1 MSNTPRLLEPAP
13 DWSDQERPTI
23 PGSPA
28 SIAHASSKRVLYFV
42 IGLFVVI
49 AGSLSNGFIT
59 ANLPIIQG
67 EYGLSPSEAAWIPT
81 VYVIANISAN
91 LILFKARQQ
100 YGLRL
105 FSEIGLLLFIVVL
118 SLHLVVH
125 SFGMALFTR
134 FVSGLMAA
142 PLSSLGMYYIMQAFQ
157 RPSLGKAIYLALG
170 FQQLGVPLA
179 WIISPSLLEIS
190 DWSNFYRFELG
201 LALCCLAMVVALKL
215 PRSLK
220 IQVFE
225 KKDFITFALLA
236 PGFGCFCIALSQ
248 GPILWWFNSPLLA
261 YLLISGLALVLT
273 GLAFEHYRHNPL
285 IMTRWIGTG
294 SMLNFLLGAIAIRF
308 LMSEQSYATVNFLRT
323 MGMGPDQFVPLYR
336 IIFCGIALG
345 TIFSALSFS
354 RERMFL
360 KLLFAEALILIA
372 CGLDYHL
379 TRDVRPE
386 NFYVSQFL
394 VGFAGG
400 AFIGP
405 LLLTGM
411 SKALQQGPTYVVT
424 FVVLFSATQNF
435 GGLMGSS
442 FFSTYQ
448 QQRSQAYRSQI
459 INDLNATQAPLQQRL
474 QSYQHRYQPY
484 IQDPQQ
490 LNTQALKAVDQ
501 NIRQESQVRA
511 FNDVIALN
519 GLFAVL
525 LLLWGSCNI
534 AWSKYRQRR
543 STPATITPSLSTNPQ
558 PNIAVAQLHLSQ
570 HNNPSKT

>member
-1 MSNTPRLLEPAP
+1 M
-13 DWSDQERPTI
+13 
-23 PGSPA
+23 
-28 SIAHASSKRVLYFV
+28 V
-42 IGLFVVI
+42 
-49 AGSLSNGFIT
+49 
-59 ANLPIIQG
+59 
-67 EYGLSPSEAAWIPT
+67 
-81 VYVIANISAN
+81 
-91 LILFKARQQ
+91 
-100 YGLRL
+100 
-105 FSEIGLLLFIVVL
+105 
-118 SLHLVVH
+118 
-125 SFGMALFTR
+125 LFTR
-134 FVSGLMAA
+134 FVSGLVAA
-142 PLSSLGMYYIMQAFQ
+142 PLSSLGMYYIMQTFQ
-157 RPSLGKAIYLALG
+157 RPYLGKAMYLALG

-179 WIISPSLLEIS
+179 WIISPSLVEIS

-220 IQVFE
+220 IEVFE

-236 PGFGCFCIALSQ
+236 PGFGCFCIVLSQ

-261 YLLISGLALVLT
+261 YLLIIGLGLVLT
-273 GLAFEHYRHNPL
+273 GLAFEHYRSNPL

-294 SMLNFLLGAIAIRF
+294 SMLNFILGAIAIRF
-308 LMSEQSYATVNFLRT
+308 LMSEQSYATVNFLRS

-336 IIFCGIALG
+336 IIFAGIALG
-345 TIFSALSFS
+345 TVFSALSFS

-360 KLLFAEALILIA
+360 KLLFAEMLILIA

-435 GGLMGSS
+435 GGLIGSS

-459 INDLNATQAPLQQRL
+459 LNDMSSAQALVQQRL
-474 QSYQHRYQPY
+474 LSYQHRYQPY
-484 IQDPQQ
+484 IQDPRQ
-490 LNTQALKAVDQ
+490 LKIQAFKTIDQ

-519 GLFAVL
+519 GLFALL

-534 AWSKYRQRR
+534 IWSKYQQRR
-543 STPATITPSLSTNPQ
+543 NTHTTIAAIAAAPSST
-558 PNIAVAQLHLSQ
+558 NIAVAKLNISQ
-570 HNNPSKT
+570 HNNTSKI